1 MATKWKY
8 LLAFLVLALVQLGV
22 IFSERSQFEEVL
34 NNGITYQSPAII
46 AGTRDDY
53 VHIRLRENIDPFV
66 AEPLSQAKWLGEN
79 LPEDQETIY
88 VAVAHDKNGMLMVKG
103 ADLKKPVQGDYIKTI
118 AWGVDNGVVSFPIPF
133 MRFYL
138 PGYQL
143 QDLPWDEFM
152 ALDPLTPEQVEQ
164 KEAELA
170 RAEPSPETADMRAEI
185 ARHKAAGEPIS
196 MPRHQIIAEFKLA
209 DGHGVIT
216 EVYVDGH
223 PLSGWYQTSAAP
235 ATVEIT
241 PTTEG
246 AKKA

>member
-46 AGTRDDY
+46 AGTRVDY
-53 VHIRLRENIDPFV
+53 VDIRLREDI
-66 AEPLSQAKWLGEN
+66 
-79 LPEDQETIY
+79 DQETIY

-103 ADLKKPVQGDYIKTI
+103 ADLKKPAQGDYIKTI

-152 ALDPLTPEQVEQ
+152 AFDPLTPEQVEQ

-170 RAEPSPETADMRAEI
+170 RVEPSPEAADMRAEI

-196 MPRHQIIAEFKLA
+196 VPRHQIIAEFKLA

-235 ATVEIT
+235 ATVEII

>member
-46 AGTRDDY
+46 AGTRVDY
-53 VHIRLRENIDPFV
+53 VDIRLQENIDPFV
-66 AEPLSQAKWLGEN
+66 AEPLSKAKC
-79 LPEDQETIY
+79 
-88 VAVAHDKNGMLMVKG
+88 
-103 ADLKKPVQGDYIKTI
+103 
-118 AWGVDNGVVSFPIPF
+118 VVSFPIPF

-152 ALDPLTPEQVEQ
+152 AFDPLTPEQVEQ

-170 RAEPSPETADMRAEI
+170 RAEASPEAADMRAEI

-196 MPRHQIIAEFKLA
+196 VPRHQIIAEFKLA

-235 ATVEIT
+235 ATVEII